1 MKKYTWSPTW
11 HETCNLPWSTG
22 FVSSLCQRSESNT
35 NPWDHNISQPST
47 NYSLLYGRTHVN
59 RMAVIWLRVWL
70 HMSLHY
76 TCIEGPSPHKLNLV
90 SHEHCMLR
98 GCLQHG
104 PWVIP
109 RPCRICDWLLS
120 LSRDHFGSHQGKNI
134 RVTMEFEVPKRHSL
148 RPTLSFDMVRHVLQ
162 WERQKRCSGR
172 KTQGPMLE
180 KCW

>member
-1 MKKYTWSPTW
+1 MAWNMQSSMVYWILYRACVKGVSLTQTHETITSHNPQLTIVYCMEGPTW
-11 HETCNLPWSTG
+11 IGWQWLN
-22 FVSSLCQRSESNT
+22 
-35 NPWDHNISQPST
+35 
-47 NYSLLYGRTHVN
+47 
-59 RMAVIWLRVWL
+59 IWLRVWL

-104 PWVIP
+104 PWVVP

-120 LSRDHFGSHQGKNI
+120 LSRDHFGSHQGKII